1 MFLAV
6 LSLPLF
12 RCCCWRSIDSLV
24 LVCAPSN
31 SEWTRFNAGQSTTH
45 TKKGNK
51 RESPFLFKN
60 NMFSTDMFIPKLE
73 VWINCLFDSW
83 KWWWRHQML
92 AKWSVKLAFWWS
104 SLGGFHLL
112 SSPLCW
118 WSEKQQQKQ
127 QQPPL
132 FSSGSCN
139 NNYYEQ
145 GCALYRLG
153 EREREGRGK
162 NALWGHAKV
171 HSIER
176 DRKTSSPTLERKCV
190 PLYR

>member
-1 MFLAV
+1 M
-6 LSLPLF
+6 
-12 RCCCWRSIDSLV
+12 

-51 RESPFLFKN
+51 RESPFLFKKDIL
-60 NMFSTDMFIPKLE
+60 SADMFIPKLE

-83 KWWWRHQML
+83 KWWWRDQML
-92 AKWSVKLAFWWS
+92 ANLSAKLAFWWS

-118 WSEKQQQKQ
+118 WSEKQQQ

-139 NNYYEQ
+139 NNYDEQ

-153 EREREGRGK
+153 EREREEGK
-162 NALWGHAKV
+162 CTVGARQSTQHR
-171 HSIER
+171 ER
-176 DRKTSSPTLERKCV
+176 QKNFLAYTWKKMCTTLPVKRAASFF
-190 PLYR
+190 LLFLN